1 MKKILSLIVIIVL
14 LIVSWGSLYTLDETE
29 QAIVVQFGKPVGEP
43 ITDAGLQFK
52 IPVLQNVIKFDK
64 RILEWD
70 GAATEIP
77 TNDNKYI
84 FIDTFARWKIS
95 NALQFYKAAKNEMMA
110 QSRLDDII
118 DGAVRDEISNRV
130 MAEIIRYSDRTMKV
144 EEEETNKKEF
154 IDESSQNTS
163 EEYSGARLE
172 IIESIFQNVKSKLFD
187 LKLGIEIM
195 DIQIKRVNYNQ
206 QVQSKLF
213 NRMVSRQNQIAEK
226 YRAQGQGKKQEILGM
241 QTQRK
246 KEILSEAY
254 LKSQKVRG
262 DADAEAVK
270 IYAETYGQ
278 SPEFYKFIKTLETY
292 ENTLDSST
300 NLILSTDNEYL
311 KYLGRK

>member
-1 MKKILSLIVIIVL
+1 MKKIFSLIIVFIL
-14 LIVSWGSLYTLDETE
+14 LIVGWGSLYILDETE

-43 ITDAGLQFK
+43 DTTAGLHFK
-52 IPVLQNVIKFDK
+52 VPVLQNVIKFDK
-64 RILEWD
+64 RLLEWD

-95 NALQFYKAAKNEMMA
+95 NALQFYKSAKNEMMA

-130 MAEIIRYSDRTMKV
+130 MAEIIRYSDRKIKV
-144 EEEETNKKEF
+144 EEEETNKEVLADDTQDTK
-154 IDESSQNTS
+154 S
-163 EEYSGARLE
+163 ENYSGARLE
-172 IIESIFQNVKSKLFD
+172 IIESILNNVASKLTE
-187 LKLGIEIM
+187 LNLGIEVL

-213 NRMVSRQNQIAEK
+213 SRMVSKQNQIAEK
-226 YRAQGQGKKQEILGM
+226 YRAQGQGKKQEIRGM

-246 KEILSEAY
+246 KEILSGAY
-254 LKSQKVRG
+254 LKSQKIRG
-262 DADAEAVK
+262 NADAEAVK

-311 KYLGRK
+311 KYLGKK